1 MGWSGRDRNKNEKV
15 VIMVERDMPRRA
27 VVSQIADTHG
37 VTKVEAEEILR
48 TALSAISEQI
58 ASRGRFHIA
67 EVGSI
72 TFSRRRPRRYFNPR
86 TREESV
92 SEGDVALK
100 IKISKAMKARL
111 MDSDIPFDDEDE

>member
-1 MGWSGRDRNKNEKV
+1 
-15 VIMVERDMPRRA
+15 MVERDMPRRA

-37 VTKVEAEEILR
+37 VTKVEAEAILR
-48 TALSAISEQI
+48 TALSAIAEQI

-92 SEGDVALK
+92 SDGDVALK
-100 IKISKAMKARL
+100 IKISKSMKAL
-111 MDSDIPFDDEDE
+111 LDDAPFTDDDDL